1 MDKLYCEI
9 LLYQLEISPGQKP
22 HRPWI
27 NWYKRT
33 KRPFWY
39 VIVVA
44 WAPKQY
50 HVSSLWNGEFSLMRG
65 CRSSYPN
72 PALWQIEKQ
81 RLVNMP
87 PKMLGTVVWHI
98 RILLRVPSLLLQKL
112 IFNGSNHY
120 KLWWVP
126 GSILPHPCAV
136 LARSGVYS
144 THQGVVQFIHPTS
157 RQTFFYEY
165 ARTVSWLRCLT

>member
-39 VIVVA
+39 VIVVE

-98 RILLRVPSLLLQKL
+98 RILLRVPSLLLHSGAHSLQIK
-112 IFNGSNHY
+112 INWFSMAPIIINCGGSQ
-120 KLWWVP
+120 VP
-126 GSILPHPCAV
+126 SFHT
-136 LARSGVYS
+136 R
-144 THQGVVQFIHPTS
+144 VQFWHEVVCTP
-157 RQTFFYEY
+157 
-165 ARTVSWLRCLT
+165 RTRV